1 MNQFRVLIKPKL
13 IYICMHSI
21 YVSNLVT
28 SKETYLHAGLTLERR
43 SFRRISTQLLSCLMR
58 QVFSVAVQRNFK
70 STLRKTVIYFEFT
83 PTLLQKQYPN
93 CALLEGSKSRYF
105 LNYKYVIQSV
115 FCFRNR
121 VYAFFYKDFYLVFT
135 RTKDFL
141 IGVIVV
147 QLNVDHL
154 LIMPKIHCHF
164 SACLKRAERFY

>member
-121 VYAFFYKDFYLVFT
+121 VYAVFIRAFISFLQEP
-135 RTKDFL
+135 RTF
-141 IGVIVV
+141 
-147 QLNVDHL
+147 
-154 LIMPKIHCHF
+154 
-164 SACLKRAERFY
+164 